1 MNIYLFAG
9 YLVIW
14 TIVSYLFAGY
24 LVIWTIVSLYLLY
37 LLRTQKRVSDK
48 LQSLAEMVQR
58 QDDAGSS
65 SD

>member
-1 MNIYLFAG
+1 MNI
-9 YLVIW
+9 
-14 TIVSYLFAGY
+14 YLFAGY

-65 SD
+65 SSD

>member
-1 MNIYLFAG
+1 MNTYLFAG

-14 TIVSYLFAGY
+14 SIL
-24 LVIWTIVSLYLLY
+24 SLYLLY
-37 LLRTQKRVSDK
+37 LLRQQKRVSER

>member
-14 TIVSYLFAGY
+14 TIL
-24 LVIWTIVSLYLLY
+24 SLYLLY
-37 LLRTQKRVSDK
+37 LLRKQKQVSER
-48 LQSLAEMVQR
+48 LQSLTEMVQ
-58 QDDAGSS
+58 QQEDAGSS

>member
-1 MNIYLFAG
+1 MSTYLFAG

-14 TIVSYLFAGY
+14 TIL
-24 LVIWTIVSLYLLY
+24 SLYLLY
-37 LLRTQKRVSDK
+37 LGRRQKRVNEK

-65 SD
+65 D